1 LILQQKI
8 TNLFVQKTLNS
19 QIKEFEKIS
28 KSDYMQRFYSIQ
40 AIAMFYSNFIPL
52 LFSGTTIFFASGI
65 TIFLID

>member
-1 LILQQKI
+1 MQMERVREKI
-8 TNLFVQKTLNS
+8 RMRDEI
-19 QIKEFEKIS
+19 IKEFEKIS